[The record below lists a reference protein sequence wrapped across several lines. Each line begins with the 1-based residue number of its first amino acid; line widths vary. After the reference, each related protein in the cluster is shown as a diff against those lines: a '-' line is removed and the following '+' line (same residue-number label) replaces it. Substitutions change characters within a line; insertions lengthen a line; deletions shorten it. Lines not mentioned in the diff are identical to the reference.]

1 MQDPNIELMY
11 RAPGQQEHESLVK
24 ILDKL
29 HYSIEKL
36 ENRLTQLEIKNETVC

>member
-1 MQDPNIELMY
+1 MDEPPFQLMY
-11 RAPGQQEHESLVK
+11 RAPGQEEHEKLVD

-36 ENRLTQLEIKNETVC
+36 EQRLTKLEINNETVH

>member
-1 MQDPNIELMY
+1 MDEPPFQLMY
-11 RAPGQQEHESLVK
+11 RAPGQTEHEELVA

-36 ENRLTQLEIKNETVC
+36 EQRLTQLEINNETVC